1 MPPQPVDAL
10 PLSLWRER
18 RALGGEEG
26 DQLSPNSWP
35 LSEPGPRM
43 KGLLLVSGW
52 GGLSRKQKLFIRPP
66 PQKEKKTPNQKLGA
80 RAPPTLPTLPVRKS
94 ANIITKMGS
103 LRGPLPR
110 L

>member
-1 MPPQPVDAL
+1 MPPWPVDAL

-18 RALGGEEG
+18 RALGEEEG

-52 GGLSRKQKLFIRPP
+52 GGLSRKQKLLSGLLHKKKRKPP
-66 PQKEKKTPNQKLGA
+66 IKN
-80 RAPPTLPTLPVRKS
+80 
-94 ANIITKMGS
+94 
-103 LRGPLPR
+103 
-110 L
+110 